1 MGYSQLSSIIV
12 GVCML
17 GLELRF
23 GIRVRVR
30 VRVKV
35 RVLVS
40 LDITS

>member
-30 VRVKV
+30 VKV